1 MRGQALVAVIA
12 LAGIASAAKAKE
24 LRFSIPGDPRSFD
37 PLHIEESNSQILRYL
52 TAGVLVR
59 VNRVTDQLEPELA
72 ESWTLKNGGRE
83 IVFRLRPDLRF
94 SDGSPLT
101 AADVA
106 KTLKRAFDSKEAS
119 PAGDTFRVA
128 EGYPDVR
135 VAGPRELVVVYK
147 KPKANLDR
155 LFDQLGIPGPA
166 SGRFFATAGPFV
178 TAEYHPGDYIRLVRN
193 PHYWKRDSSGK
204 ALPYLDS
211 IRIDIQQNR
220 DLELARFLRGESHL
234 IHHLDPEAFDR
245 IAKELPAAAH
255 NLGVSLDSEFLWFNE
270 APARTL
276 PEWKR
281 RWFTSTAFRRAVS
294 GAVQRNDLSRVV
306 YRGYAHPAF
315 GPISPANQFWFNAA
329 LKPLSADA
337 KTALS
342 DLSRAGF
349 RLDRGILQDAEG
361 HRVEFSIVTNSS
373 NRPRQRMAELI
384 QEDLSKVGIKVNIVA
399 LDFGSM
405 MERISKTLDYE
416 AAILGFSNVE
426 VDPLEEMNFWLSSG
440 VQHPWWP
447 AEKTPATPWE
457 AEIDRL
463 ELAQSSEISR
473 QERRKAIDEVQ
484 QIVSAQQPIVYL
496 VNPDYLCAWSPALRG
511 VQPAVATPQIFWN
524 IEWLR
529 LE

>member
-1 MRGQALVAVIA
+1 MLLTVWVGTAD
-12 LAGIASAAKAKE
+12 AKE
-24 LRFSIPGDPRSFD
+24 LRFSIPGDPKSFD
-37 PLHIEESNSQILRYL
+37 PLHIEESNAQIVQYL
-52 TAGVLVR
+52 TAGALVR
-59 VNRVTDQLEPELA
+59 INRVTDQLEPELA

-83 IVFRLRPDLRF
+83 IVFRLRSDLHF

-106 KTLKRAFDSKEAS
+106 RALKRAFDPKEAS

-135 VAGPRELVVVYK
+135 IAGSRELIVAYRN
-147 KPKANLDR
+147 PKANLDR
-155 LFDQLGIPGPA
+155 LFDQIGIPGPA

-178 TAEYHPGDYIRLVRN
+178 AAEYHPGDFIRLVRN
-193 PHYWKRDSSGK
+193 PRYWKRDPSGRP
-204 ALPYLDS
+204 LPYLDS

-234 IHHLDPEAFDR
+234 MQNLDPEAFDR
-245 IAKELPAAAH
+245 IAKERSGAAH
-255 NLGVSLDSEFLWFNE
+255 DLGVSLNSEFLWFNE
-270 APARTL
+270 APARTV

-281 RWFTSTAFRRAVS
+281 KWFTSTLFRRAIS
-294 GAVQRNDLSRVV
+294 EAIQRDDLSRVV
-306 YRGYAHPAF
+306 YRGHAHPAF
-315 GPISPANQFWFNAA
+315 GPISPANHFWFYSA
-329 LKPLSADA
+329 LKPLSADIR
-337 KTALS
+337 TALN
-342 DLSRAGF
+342 DLSQGGF
-349 RLDRGILQDAEG
+349 RFENGILRDGEG

-373 NRPRQRMAELI
+373 NRPRQRMAQLI
-384 QEDLSKVGIKVNIVA
+384 QEDLSKVGIKVNLVT

-440 VQHPWWP
+440 AQHPWWP

-473 QERRKAIDEVQ
+473 DSRKKAIDEMQ
-484 QIVSAQQPIVYL
+484 RIVSEQQPIVYL
-496 VNPDYLCAWSPALRG
+496 VNPDYLCAYSPALRG
-511 VQPAVATPQIFWN
+511 VQPTVAPPQIFWN

>member
-1 MRGQALVAVIA
+1 MRKFALLAAMLFAEGVQVA
-12 LAGIASAAKAKE
+12 SAKE
-24 LRFSIPGDPRSFD
+24 LRFSIPGDPKSFD
-37 PLHIEESNSQILRYL
+37 PLHIEESNSQIVRYL

-59 VNRVTDQLEPELA
+59 INRVTDQLEPELA
-72 ESWTLKNGGRE
+72 ESWSLKNGGRE
-83 IVFRLRPDLRF
+83 IVFRLRSDLRF
-94 SDGSPLT
+94 SDGSPLM

-106 KTLKRAFDSKEAS
+106 KTLKRAFDPKEAS

-128 EGYPDVR
+128 DGYPDVR
-135 VAGPRELVVVYK
+135 AAGRDVIIAYK

-166 SGRFFATAGPFV
+166 SGRFFATAGPFIV
-178 TAEYHPGDYIRLVRN
+178 AEYHAGDYIRLVRN
-193 PHYWKRDSSGK
+193 PRYWKRDASGR

-234 IHHLDPEAFDR
+234 IHNLDPEAFDR
-245 IAKELPAAAH
+245 VAKEQPAASH
-255 NLGVSLDSEFLWFNE
+255 DLGVSLDSEFLWFNE
-270 APARTL
+270 APAQTL

-281 RWFTSTAFRRAVS
+281 RWFTSPLFRRAIS
-294 GAVQRNDLSRVV
+294 EAIQRNDLSRVA
-306 YRGYAHPAF
+306 YRGHAHPAF
-315 GPISPANQFWFNAA
+315 GPISPANHFWFFSA

-337 KTALS
+337 KTALN
-342 DLSRAGF
+342 DLLKAGF
-349 RLDRGILQDAEG
+349 KLDHGVLMDSEG
-361 HRVEFSIVTNSS
+361 HRVEFSIVTNSN
-373 NRPRQRMAELI
+373 NRPRQRIAQLV
-384 QEDLSKVGIKVNIVA
+384 QEDLAKIGIKVNIVT

-405 MERISKTLDYE
+405 VERISKTLDYE

-447 AEKTPATPWE
+447 AEKTPATAWE

-473 QERRKAIDEVQ
+473 ESRRKAIDEMQ
-484 QIVSAQQPIVYL
+484 RIVSEQQPIVYL
-496 VNPDYLCAWSPALRG
+496 LNPDYLCAYSSALRG
-511 VQPAVATPQIFWN
+511 VQPAVAPPQILWN